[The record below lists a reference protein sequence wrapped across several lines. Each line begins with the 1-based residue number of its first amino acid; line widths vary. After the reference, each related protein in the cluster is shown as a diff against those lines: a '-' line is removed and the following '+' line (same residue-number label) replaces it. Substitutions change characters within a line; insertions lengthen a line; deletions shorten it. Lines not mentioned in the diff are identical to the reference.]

1 VIPDPPQRFTL
12 DGDDALEAHL
22 AEVCDQVHLSLST
35 VVPPSQLQAILLAG
49 GYGRG
54 EGGVLRSPHLA
65 GDQPYNDLEF
75 YVFTRGNAL
84 VSERRFRNAL
94 HRLGEKLSPK
104 AGLDVEFK
112 VLTFAKLRR
121 SRPSMFDYDL
131 VLGHRWIAGHEELL
145 RGCDHHR
152 DASRIPLHEATRLL
166 LNRCTGLLFSAERL
180 ARPKFTEADA
190 DFVGRNL
197 AKARLAFGDVYLAAH
212 AQYHWSCLERHRRL
226 TALAA
231 PPVPADS
238 PPSESGSSP
247 KAPPV
252 LGPHPLPLAQIAHLH
267 ALGVAFKLHPSRSD
281 LPREALAAEHSEL
294 SQLAHQLWLWLEHRR
309 LGHSFASGS
318 DYARSRLDKCP
329 ETSGIRNR
337 LVNFRTFGFRMPMC
351 AKGTHYPRE
360 RLLHSLPLLL
370 WEFPAT
376 PANPDLRSRLSW
388 ELMARASDLPGWI
401 AAYNRLWSRFN

>member
-1 VIPDPPQRFTL
+1 
-12 DGDDALEAHL
+12 
-22 AEVCDQVHLSLST
+22 
-35 VVPPSQLQAILLAG
+35 
-49 GYGRG
+49 
-54 EGGVLRSPHLA
+54 
-65 GDQPYNDLEF
+65 
-75 YVFTRGNAL
+75 
-84 VSERRFRNAL
+84 
-94 HRLGEKLSPK
+94 
-104 AGLDVEFK
+104 
-112 VLTFAKLRR
+112 
-121 SRPSMFDYDL
+121 
-131 VLGHRWIAGHEELL
+131 
-145 RGCDHHR
+145 
-152 DASRIPLHEATRLL
+152 
-166 LNRCTGLLFSAERL
+166 
-180 ARPKFTEADA
+180 
-190 DFVGRNL
+190 
-197 AKARLAFGDVYLAAH
+197 
-212 AQYHWSCLERHRRL
+212 
-226 TALAA
+226 
-231 PPVPADS
+231 
-238 PPSESGSSP
+238 
-247 KAPPV
+247 
-252 LGPHPLPLAQIAHLH
+252 
-267 ALGVAFKLHPSRSD
+267 VAFKLHPSRSD